1 MPGPGIPSPGRRTC
15 SHSTTFAVLN
25 PNVQLQPCMSAF
37 MPGKNVNK
45 HQKGGASFERGGG
58 RSAWYILVEA
68 EGESH
73 C

>member
-1 MPGPGIPSPGRRTC
+1 
-15 SHSTTFAVLN
+15 
-25 PNVQLQPCMSAF
+25 MSAF